1 MQVAPVL
8 TAKFCWS
15 TSMVRITAQTSIN
28 RQSKLHFAS
37 SLKKLMPYCKP
48 MTFHHSHRSFP
59 LITEVSSKPRNDSNL
74 QKQYKASNI
83 NFFYVTRSW
92 ITLQPFAQEFSINI
106 SILGNSAWVFCSDIS
121 LWQNSI

>member
-83 NFFYVTRSW
+83 IFFM
-92 ITLQPFAQEFSINI
+92 L
-106 SILGNSAWVFCSDIS
+106 LGLGLHYSLSLKNSALIS
-121 LWQNSI
+121 AF